1 VKLCLFGPD
10 GSGKTTAAKILAA
23 YLRRRGVKVRISWM
37 RGTHA
42 AASLLA
48 RAMRR
53 LGLKGTS
60 NPYYGIDIPPT
71 LYRLWWALE
80 FLSALP
86 IWIARY
92 ILPRNVVGDRC
103 LVDLVVWVATTT
115 DTKFLRTVWARAAL
129 ALARR
134 HALVYLHVDPKT
146 AERRRTGPKPSNPP
160 LMYALYRALAHTI
173 GAAAVDTSMLTPAQV
188 TLEILRLVST
198 FPVLNLIKAKEGI
211 GHAEVR
217 MIRKNEYE

>member
-23 YLRRRGVKVRISWM
+23 YLRLRGVKVRISWM
-37 RGTHA
+37 RGTHT

-53 LGLKGTS
+53 LGLKGAS
-60 NPYYGIDIPPT
+60 NPYYGIDVPPA

-86 IWIARY
+86 IWMTRY
-92 ILPRNVVGDRC
+92 ALPRNVIGDRC
-103 LVDLVVWVATTT
+103 LVDLVVWVAATT
-115 DTKFLRTVWARAAL
+115 DTRFLRTIWARAAL

-134 HALVYLHVDPKT
+134 HALVYLRISPEA
-146 AERRRTGPKPSNPP
+146 AERRRGGPKPPNPP
-160 LMYALYRALAHTI
+160 LMHALYEALSRAL
-173 GAAAVDTSMLTPAQV
+173 GAVAIDTSAAPPAAVAA
-188 TLEILRLVST
+188 R
-198 FPVLNLIKAKEGI
+198 VLWLA
-211 GHAEVR
+211 ATR
-217 MIRKNEYE
+217 P

>member
-1 VKLCLFGPD
+1 VKVCLFGPD

-71 LYRLWWALE
+71 LYQLWWALE
-80 FLSALP
+80 FLSAIP

-92 ILPRNVVGDRC
+92 VLPRNVVGDRC
-103 LVDLVVWVATTT
+103 LVDFVVWVAATT
-115 DTKFLRTVWARAAL
+115 DTRFLRTIWARAAL

-134 HALVYLHVDPKT
+134 YTLVYLHTPPAT
-146 AERRRTGPKPSNPP
+146 AEQRRSGPKPPNPP
-160 LMYALYRALAHTI
+160 LMYALYKALADATE
-173 GAAAVDTSMLTPAQV
+173 AVAVDASTATPTAVVAKILWLTATRP
-188 TLEILRLVST
+188 
-198 FPVLNLIKAKEGI
+198 
-211 GHAEVR
+211 
-217 MIRKNEYE
+217 